1 MNDSLKTRLEA
12 IDTDCESVAQAELDT
27 LYESAGHD
35 GAKFRVPS
43 PQAAEAI
50 WLRLIA
56 RKEHEFI
63 QEMIQISKPK
73 PADQSAT
80 PVPVSEGE
88 RESIEDI
95 LNAAFAEE
103 RYLDRM
109 QEFFQEVAR
118 RAVQH
123 EPSFDMDAKRL
134 DLIDVTY
141 RAGVRDALRRAR
153 RNVLDEFKLKQQ
165 NTGADVGF
173 LSQWRQYSTL
183 SPWRSIG
190 TIVLLMLTSYLIAF
204 IIRSDAFRGLLER
217 AGWPSGA
224 GL

>member
-1 MNDSLKTRLEA
+1 MNDTLKTRLEA
-12 IDTDCESVAQAELDT
+12 IDTDCESAAQAELDT
-27 LYESAGHD
+27 LYESSGHG

-50 WLRLIA
+50 WLKLIA

-73 PADQSAT
+73 PGQSAT
-80 PVPVSEGE
+80 PGTIPEGE

-103 RYLDRM
+103 RYLERM
-109 QEFFQEVAR
+109 QEFFQEVTR
-118 RAVQH
+118 RAEQH

-134 DLIDVTY
+134 DLIDTTY

-165 NTGADVGF
+165 NTEADAGF

-217 AGWPSGA
+217 AGWPSGT
-224 GL
+224 GW

>member
-1 MNDSLKTRLEA
+1 MNDTLKTRLEA
-12 IDTDCESVAQAELDT
+12 IDTDCERAAQAELDT
-27 LYESAGHD
+27 LYESASHD

-50 WLRLIA
+50 WLKLIA

-73 PADQSAT
+73 PAESAT
-80 PVPVSEGE
+80 PVPASEKE
-88 RESIEDI
+88 REPIEDI
-95 LNAAFAEE
+95 LTVAFAEE
-103 RYLDRM
+103 RYLERM

-118 RAVQH
+118 RAEQH

-134 DLIDVTY
+134 ELIDATY

-165 NTGADVGF
+165 NTGADAGF

>member
-1 MNDSLKTRLEA
+1 MNDTLKTRLEA
-12 IDTDCESVAQAELDT
+12 IDTDCESAAQAELDT

-35 GAKFRVPS
+35 SARFRVPS

-73 PADQSAT
+73 LAGQSAT

-88 RESIEDI
+88 RESIEDTI
-95 LNAAFAEE
+95 NAAFADE
-103 RYLDRM
+103 RYMERM

-118 RAVQH
+118 KAERY
-123 EPSFDMDAKRL
+123 ESSFDMDAKRM
-134 DLIDVTY
+134 DLIDATY
-141 RAGVRDALRRAR
+141 RAGVKDALRRAR

-165 NTGADVGF
+165 NTGADAGF

-190 TIVLLMLTSYLIAF
+190 TIVMLMLTSYLIAF
-204 IIRSDAFRGLLER
+204 IIRSDTFRALLER
-217 AGWPSGA
+217 FGWSSGA
-224 GL
+224 GW